1 MKISVMFLVLV
12 MTFISCQKDP
22 VSSADGTGQIT
33 LSARYV
39 TSGLIKSVAGTG
51 DNLTLNSDIS
61 VTRARFLVRN
71 VTLRSVPE
79 QDSVEF
85 VSDPYVLELN
95 LDGKPNV
102 IEISNVPADTYD
114 RIDFKIHRLDDDDPR
129 DLAYFQHPDFRDFV
143 DDNRYSIIIEGTVS
157 DGNDPGQSFI
167 FRSRESEKQRQFFNP
182 VLVVDQSSNQV
193 NVVFEIDGSQW
204 FYDENGSLL
213 DPGDE
218 SNEDEI
224 SDNLK
229 KSIRVIEEKPAGDD
243 ASEDDVYDDNYS
255 K

>member
-1 MKISVMFLVLV
+1 MKNSVMFFLIAL
-12 MTFISCQKDP
+12 TIISCQEDP
-22 VSSADGTGQIT
+22 VSSMDGAVQIT

-39 TSGLIKSVAGTG
+39 TSGLGKSVAAFDDEITG
-51 DNLTLNSDIS
+51 ISAIS

-79 QDSVEF
+79 EDSVEF
-85 VSDPYVLELN
+85 VSDPYILDLN

-114 RIDFKIHRLDDDDPR
+114 RIDFKIHRLDDDNPR
-129 DLAYFQHPDFRDFV
+129 DLAYFQHPDFQDFV
-143 DDNRYSIIIEGTVS
+143 DDNRYSIIIEGTVTDS
-157 DGNDPGQSFI
+157 TDPGQPFI

-182 VLVVDQSSNQV
+182 VLVVDQSTNQV
-193 NVVFEIDGSQW
+193 DVIFEIDGSLW
-204 FYDENGSLL
+204 FKDENGDLL
-213 DPGDE
+213 DPRDE
-218 SNEDEI
+218 SNMDEI

-229 KSIRVIEEKPAGDD
+229 NSFRIFEEKPAGDD
-243 ASEDDVYDDNYS
+243 KSGNDVYDDNYS